1 MPRAQVV
8 VRDSFMLMVF
18 KITTRAVRLNPVGN
32 ITTILT
38 KYCTLLL
45 TLYLIMP
52 TEVQE
57 ETFTLEEVLA
67 GIKEM
72 HRLILWNDD
81 HNTFDHVIHCM
92 IRYLDYSDPQA
103 QKIAWKV
110 HNEGK
115 CAILE
120 GSFTEVE
127 VYRKILQQEGLT
139 VSVE

>member
-1 MPRAQVV
+1 
-8 VRDSFMLMVF
+8 
-18 KITTRAVRLNPVGN
+18 
-32 ITTILT
+32 
-38 KYCTLLL
+38 
-45 TLYLIMP
+45 MP

-57 ETFTLEEVLA
+57 ETIT
-67 GIKEM
+67 KEDKLVGLKEQ

-81 HNTFDHVIHCM
+81 FNTFDHVIFCM
-92 IRYLDYSDPQA
+92 MKYLDYSEQQA
-103 QKIAWKV
+103 EKIAWKV

-115 CAILE
+115 CAVLE